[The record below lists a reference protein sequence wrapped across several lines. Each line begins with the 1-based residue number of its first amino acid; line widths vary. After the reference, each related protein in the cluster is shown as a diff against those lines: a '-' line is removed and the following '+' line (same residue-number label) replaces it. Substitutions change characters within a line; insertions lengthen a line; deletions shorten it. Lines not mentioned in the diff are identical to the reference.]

1 MQLHLIVLKILRTEG
16 SILINW
22 LKNISMENKNFLYNL
37 YYDWWKNID
46 KFIFSLILLLFFIGL
61 FFSLTSTSLLVSDKL
76 DTNDYSFFFKH
87 LIFILLGIITIFFLS
102 SIKQEK
108 LLKFSSIIFIISLIS
123 LILVPVIGIEVKG
136 SKRWIDL
143 YFLPRFQ
150 PIELVKPFLI
160 IFISLILSSEK
171 YSNIYLKYFFTFLIT
186 LLVAL
191 LLAVQPDI
199 GQTLLVFFSWSI
211 LIFTSGISI
220 VFLLILFLLL
230 IFVFSYL
237 VFFVPKFE
245 YIKNRLVSFFNS
257 ETGTQNFQS
266 DKAIDSITS
275 GGFFGKGIGEGT
287 LKNRVPEAH
296 TDYIISVISEEFGV
310 IAIILIL
317 LLFLIFIYSVFKKVY
332 FENEEKIKLIL
343 VGCISLILMQAM
355 IHIGV
360 NIRLFPTTG
369 MTLPFI
375 SYGGSSI
382 ISISILSGII
392 LNLTKR
398 KIN

>member
-1 MQLHLIVLKILRTEG
+1 
-16 SILINW
+16 
-22 LKNISMENKNFLYNL
+22 MENKNTLFGI

-46 KFIFSLILLLFFIGL
+46 KFLFSLIVLLFLTGL
-61 FFSLTSTSLLVSDKL
+61 FFSLVSTSLIASDKL
-76 DTNDYSFFFKH
+76 DTNDYQFFFKH
-87 LIFILLGIITIFFLS
+87 LVFILLGMIIIFVLS
-102 SIKQEK
+102 SIKKEQ
-108 LLKFSSIIFIISLIS
+108 LLKYSSLFFFLSLIF
-123 LILVPVIGIEVKG
+123 LILVPIIGVEVKG

-160 IFISLILSSEK
+160 IFISLILCSQK
-171 YSNIYLKYFFTFLIT
+171 FSNIYLKYLFSFIIT
-186 LLVAL
+186 LGIAL
-191 LLAVQPDI
+191 LLSLQPDI
-199 GQTLLVFFSWSI
+199 GQTLLVFFSWSV
-211 LIFTSGISI
+211 LIFTSGVSI
-220 VFLLILFLLL
+220 FLLFFLFSSIIL
-230 IFVFSYL
+230 IFFYL
-237 VFFVPKFE
+237 IFFVSKFT
-245 YIKNRLVSFFNS
+245 YIKNRLISFLDS
-257 ETGTQNFQS
+257 ETGTYNFQS
-266 DKAIDSITS
+266 DKALESITS

-310 IAIILIL
+310 IAIILIF
-317 LLFLIFIYSVFKKVY
+317 LLFLVFIYSVFKKVN
-332 FENEEKIKLIL
+332 FENDETIKLIL
-343 VGCISLILMQAM
+343 VGSISLILMQTI

-392 LNLTKR
+392 LNFTKR
-398 KIN
+398 NLN

>member
-1 MQLHLIVLKILRTEG
+1 
-16 SILINW
+16 
-22 LKNISMENKNFLYNL
+22 MEIKKTIFNS
-37 YYDWWKNID
+37 YYEWWKNID
-46 KFIFSLILLLFFIGL
+46 KFLFFLIILLFMIGL
-61 FFSLTSTSLLVSDKL
+61 FFSLVSTSLLASDKL
-76 DTNDYSFFFKH
+76 ETNDYTFFFKH
-87 LIFILLGIITIFFLS
+87 LTLVILGLIIIFVLSSINEEKLIKISPIIFILSL
-102 SIKQEK
+102 
-108 LLKFSSIIFIISLIS
+108 FSLM
-123 LILVPVIGIEVKG
+123 LVPIIGVEVN
-136 SKRWIDL
+136 SAQRWIDL
-143 YFLPRFQ
+143 YMLPKFQ

-160 IFISLILSSEK
+160 ILISLILSNEK
-171 YSNIYLKYFFTFLIT
+171 YNNVYLKYLFSFLLT
-186 LLVAL
+186 LLIAL
-191 LLAVQPDI
+191 LLAAQPDI
-199 GQTLLVFFSWSI
+199 GQILLIFFSWSV
-211 LIFTSGISI
+211 LIFISGINIIFLIASSLIIFMMLYFSI
-220 VFLLILFLLL
+220 NFI
-230 IFVFSYL
+230 
-237 VFFVPKFE
+237 PKFT
-245 YIKNRLVSFFNS
+245 YIKSRILSFFNTD
-257 ETGTQNFQS
+257 TGTHNAQS
-266 DKAIDSITS
+266 EKAIDSITS

-332 FENEEKIKLIL
+332 LVQDERTKLIL
-343 VGCISLILMQAM
+343 VGCVSLILVQAI

>member
-1 MQLHLIVLKILRTEG
+1 
-16 SILINW
+16 
-22 LKNISMENKNFLYNL
+22 MENKNTLFGI

-46 KFIFSLILLLFFIGL
+46 KFLFSLIVLLFLTGL
-61 FFSLTSTSLLVSDKL
+61 FFSLVSTSLIASDKL
-76 DTNDYSFFFKH
+76 DTNDYQFFFKH
-87 LIFILLGIITIFFLS
+87 LVFILLGIIIIFVLS
-102 SIKQEK
+102 SIKKEQ
-108 LLKFSSIIFIISLIS
+108 LLKYSSLLFFLSLIF
-123 LILVPVIGIEVKG
+123 LILVPIIGVEVKG

-160 IFISLILSSEK
+160 IFISLILCSQK
-171 YSNIYLKYFFTFLIT
+171 FSNIYIKYLFSFIIT
-186 LLVAL
+186 LGIAL
-191 LLAVQPDI
+191 LLSLQPDI
-199 GQTLLVFFSWSI
+199 GQTLLVFFSWSV
-211 LIFTSGISI
+211 LIFTSGVSI
-220 VFLLILFLLL
+220 FLLFFLFSSIIL
-230 IFVFSYL
+230 IFFYL
-237 VFFVPKFE
+237 IFFVSKFT
-245 YIKNRLVSFFNS
+245 YIKNRLISFLDS
-257 ETGTQNFQS
+257 ETGTYNFQS
-266 DKAIDSITS
+266 DKALESITS

-310 IAIILIL
+310 IAIILIF
-317 LLFLIFIYSVFKKVY
+317 LLFLVFIYSVFKKVN
-332 FENEEKIKLIL
+332 FENDETIKLIL
-343 VGCISLILMQAM
+343 VGSISLILMQTI

-392 LNLTKR
+392 LNFTKR
-398 KIN
+398 NLN

>member
-1 MQLHLIVLKILRTEG
+1 MESKR
-16 SILINW
+16 SIYSIY
-22 LKNISMENKNFLYNL
+22 YN
-37 YYDWWKNID
+37 WWKNID
-46 KFIFSLILLLFFIGL
+46 KTIFFLIVLLFIVGL
-61 FFSLTSTSLLVSDKL
+61 FFSLVSTSLIASDKL

-87 LIFILLGIITIFFLS
+87 LIFIILGLIVIFVLSSLDKEKLIKFSLIIFF
-102 SIKQEK
+102 
-108 LLKFSSIIFIISLIS
+108 ISLLF
-123 LILVPVIGIEVKG
+123 LILVPFIGIEVKG
-136 SKRWIDL
+136 SKRWIDFYL
-143 YFLPRFQ
+143 LPRFQ

-160 IFISLILSSEK
+160 IFISLVLSSQMNI
-171 YSNIYLKYFFTFLIT
+171 NIYLKYLLSFLVT
-186 LLVAL
+186 LSVAL
-191 LLAVQPDI
+191 LLLVQPDF

-220 VFLLILFLLL
+220 FFLSFFFISIIFLFL
-230 IFVFSYL
+230 YL
-237 VFFVPKFE
+237 VFFIAKFE
-245 YIKNRLVSFFNS
+245 YIKNRLLSFFNS
-257 ETGTQNFQS
+257 ETGTHNFQS
-266 DKAIDSITS
+266 DKAIESITS
-275 GGFFGKGIGEGT
+275 GGFFGKGVGEGV

-317 LLFLIFIYSVFKKVY
+317 FIFLILIYSVFKKIY
-332 FENEEKIKLIL
+332 FENDEKIKLIL
-343 VGCISLILMQAM
+343 VGCTSLILMQTM

-398 KIN
+398 KINRI